1 MSSYFWSIHIY
12 LIMSVHHL
20 LINLKLCLFRAG
32 FLAVVVNILHR
43 GNSFCWAVYLWWE
56 VMTWIVQGFPH
67 PSSAICPDRQALNLS
82 QAPTVE
88 RDWAPTYQT
97 TKANKNGQTLVLL
110 YCQRQTASPL
120 YTLNW
125 KRCPLNLFSNDV
137 YVYFH
142 IYMVVKTLYKKSVS
156 IRI

>member
-1 MSSYFWSIHIY
+1 
-12 LIMSVHHL
+12 
-20 LINLKLCLFRAG
+20 
-32 FLAVVVNILHR
+32 
-43 GNSFCWAVYLWWE
+43 
-56 VMTWIVQGFPH
+56 MTWIVQGFPH
-67 PSSAICPDRQALNLS
+67 PSSAICPDRQALNLP

-88 RDWAPTYQT
+88 RDGAPTHQT

-110 YCQRQTASPL
+110 YCQRKTASPL

-142 IYMVVKTLYKKSVS
+142 IYIYMVVNTYTKSQFPSEYNNAPGKYKVFPQSLTAADMKGETMIQKEKCILNNYVKTKIGIFYC
-156 IRI
+156 